1 MKLGPWDDVIKHAD
15 DRIKAGWLVYQQWQC
30 SHCGAKQTM
39 PDENKFYTHGIC
51 EECDSL
57 TDIKANGM
65 NFMATI
71 GAPAYKDMT

>member
-1 MKLGPWDDVIKHAD
+1 
-15 DRIKAGWLVYQQWQC
+15 
-30 SHCGAKQTM
+30 M

-65 NFMATI
+65 KFMATI